1 MSNTAMESQTPNGLP
16 LTLFGFGFGF
26 VLAAAAVGTRLAFK
40 RNVA

>member
-16 LTLFGFGFGF
+16 LTLFGFGF